1 MSQRVVIHDASVLI
15 DLAAGGLLPDF
26 GRLGWESETTQLV
39 LKEIQGEPRLLDWVS
54 RHLQITVLSGDELIE
69 LRLSASKGL
78 SNEDLSALY
87 LARGRSGTLLT
98 NDNRLRRQAEAANVP
113 YLGILGIMRH
123 LHEARIC
130 TGKRLCE
137 ALDAMLEAGARLPE
151 KDCESHRAGWRLG

>member
-1 MSQRVVIHDASVLI
+1 LSQRVVIHDASVLI
-15 DLAAGGLLPDF
+15 DLAAGSLLEDF
-26 GRLGWESETTQLV
+26 GRLGWSSETTHFV
-39 LKEIQGEPRLLDWVS
+39 LREIEGDPDLADWVH
-54 RHLQITVLSGDELIE
+54 RHLRITVLSGEELID

-78 SNEDLSALY
+78 SNADLSALY

-130 TGKRLCE
+130 TGKRPCE

-151 KDCESHRAGWRLG
+151 KDCESLREGWGKG